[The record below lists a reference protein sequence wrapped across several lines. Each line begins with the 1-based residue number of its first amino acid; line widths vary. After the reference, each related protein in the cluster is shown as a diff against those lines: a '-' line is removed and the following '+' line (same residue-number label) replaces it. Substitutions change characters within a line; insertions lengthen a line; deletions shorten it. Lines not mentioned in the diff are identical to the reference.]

1 MTRNPHLSDH
11 RLIEV
16 SFDVVPTAAENVHF
30 DTCDRCSARRS
41 RLEQLLREISDG
53 ASAEAD
59 ELFPPER
66 LATHRARILQR
77 IDQHSRPGRLIA
89 FPAPRISGARPLRTR
104 PAARWIAGAAAAG
117 LAVGMLAGHLV
128 RDLPGSRPAPRAA
141 AIRTP
146 VHPTSQPAFRA
157 AILSDEE
164 VLGQIE
170 SALDGPDLA
179 VLRPLDD
186 LTPR

>member
-1 MTRNPHLSDH
+1 MRTSTHLSDD

-16 SFDVVPTAAENVHF
+16 CFDAVPTPAEDRHF

-41 RLEQLLREISDG
+41 RLQHLLREVSDA
-53 ASAEAD
+53 ASAEVD
-59 ELFPPER
+59 QRFPSAR
-66 LATHRARILQR
+66 LATQQSRILHR
-77 IDQHSRPGRLIA
+77 IEQEGRPARVIA
-89 FPAPRISGARPLRTR
+89 FPAAQGSEVRPLRTR

-128 RDLPGSRPAPRAA
+128 HDLPGARQPRRS

-146 VHPTSQPAFRA
+146 VNSLAQPALRA
-157 AILSDEE
+157 VGLSDEE
-164 VLGQIE
+164 FLGQVE
-170 SALDGPDLA
+170 HALNGPDLA
-179 VLRPLDD
+179 VLRPFDD